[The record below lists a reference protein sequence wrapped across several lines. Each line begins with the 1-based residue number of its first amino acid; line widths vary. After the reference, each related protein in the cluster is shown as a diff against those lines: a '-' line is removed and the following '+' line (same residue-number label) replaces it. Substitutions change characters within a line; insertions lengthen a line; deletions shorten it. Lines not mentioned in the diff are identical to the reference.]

1 MELFRSKTCALCKG
15 RKLLC
20 GRPRCPILEKFR
32 VAKAVESKI
41 NKKEIFGASPP
52 SVFVGEFGYP
62 NVRIGPMVPP
72 VEGDTSFMDDPS
84 RWDNISIPEIM
95 EFRSMLVMGETNAN
109 VQVNKNSNLL
119 NNIQELAMAN
129 KPVDSE
135 IELKKAPKLELIT
148 GGFTPPV
155 GPRESMLKFRLAEN
169 PKIPRKSDYI
179 VNDELKANEGMIS
192 LYDSGFDEYYIIKL
206 LSTGLL
212 GINKK
217 LVPTK
222 WSITAAQD
230 LLGKYVKKKI
240 VENNQI
246 NDYEV
251 YYKNFLGNRYAVL
264 LIPDMYAFEMLEV
277 WLKGS
282 LFSGENY
289 QILGDFED
297 ITGMK
302 GYADEITGAFYAS
315 RLSILEY
322 LKKRKKQA
330 KILVFR
336 EITPEYY
343 APVGVWQIRTGVKLA
358 MENRLGKFNNLK
370 SALEE
375 IKKYLDVPMKDYE
388 TKSKILKSNQRQ
400 VTLDKFF

>member
-15 RKLLC
+15 RKLMC

-32 VAKAVESKI
+32 VAKSVESKI

-84 RWDNISIPEIM
+84 RWENVTILEIM
-95 EFRSMLVMGETNAN
+95 EYRSMLVMGETNAH
-109 VQVNKNSNLL
+109 VQVKKNL
-119 NNIQELAMAN
+119 NFLTHIQELAMAN

-135 IELKKAPKLELIT
+135 ILLKKTPKLDLIT

-155 GPRESMLKFRLAEN
+155 GPRETMLKFKLAEN
-169 PKIPRKSDYI
+169 PKIPKKTDYI

-212 GINKK
+212 GVNKK

-230 LLGKYVKKKI
+230 LLGKYVKKSI
-240 VENNQI
+240 LEYSQI
-246 NDYEV
+246 NEYEV
-251 YYKNFLGNRYAVL
+251 YFKNFLGNRYAVL
-264 LIPDMYAFEMLEV
+264 LIPDIYAYEMLEV

-282 LFSGENY
+282 LFSGESYNV
-289 QILGDFED
+289 LSDFED
-297 ITGMK
+297 TTGMK
-302 GYADEITGAFYAS
+302 GYADEITGAFYAC

-358 MENRLGKFNNLK
+358 MENRVGRFNNLK
-370 SALEE
+370 SALES
-375 IKKYLDVPMKDYE
+375 IKKHLEVPIDDYK
-388 TKSKILKSNQRQ
+388 TKSKILKSNDRQ
-400 VTLDKFF
+400 ITLDKFF

>member
-15 RKLLC
+15 RKLMC

-32 VAKAVESKI
+32 VAKSVESKI
-41 NKKEIFGASPP
+41 NKTEIFGASPP

-84 RWDNISIPEIM
+84 RWENVTIPEIM
-95 EFRSMLVMGETNAN
+95 EYRSMLVMGETNAH
-109 VQVNKNSNLL
+109 VEVKKNL
-119 NNIQELAMAN
+119 NFLTNIQELAMAN

-135 IELKKAPKLELIT
+135 ILLKKTPKLDLIT

-155 GPRESMLKFRLAEN
+155 GPRETMLKFRLAEN
-169 PKIPRKSDYI
+169 PKIPKKTDYI
-179 VNDELKANEGMIS
+179 VSDELKANEGMIS

-212 GINKK
+212 GVNKK

-230 LLGKYVKKKI
+230 LLGKYVKKSI
-240 VENNQI
+240 LEYNQI
-246 NDYEV
+246 NEYEV
-251 YYKNFLGNRYAVL
+251 YFKNFLGNRYVIL
-264 LIPDMYAFEMLEV
+264 LIPDIYAYEMLEV

-289 QILGDFED
+289 NVLSDFED
-297 ITGMK
+297 TTGMK
-302 GYADEITGAFYAS
+302 GYADEITGAFYAA

-358 MENRLGKFNNLK
+358 MENRVGKFNDLK
-370 SALEE
+370 SALET
-375 IKKYLDVPMKDYE
+375 IKKYLDVPMDDYKA
-388 TKSKILKSNQRQ
+388 KSKILKSNDRQ
-400 VTLDKFF
+400 ITLDKFF